1 MEFRILGPLE
11 VAEGGRLVRLQ
22 AAKLRSLLGILL
34 VRAGETVSTDGLVD
48 ALWPERPPATA
59 RKLAQIYISQL
70 RRAGV
75 GGRIVTRSPGYA
87 LVLGDDDVL
96 DRNRFEELTVP
107 RPDAGPAEAAER
119 LREGLALWRGPA
131 LAEFRFEPWAQ
142 TETARLEELRLT
154 ALELR
159 IEADLALGRHQEVVA
174 ELDALVSDEPLRE
187 RLRRQLMLA
196 LYRSGRQADA
206 LEVYRVGRRVLVDE
220 LGIEPSEDLQRLEQ
234 AILRQD
240 ESLEATPPAPGR
252 IVELPRPPKAL
263 IGREHLLL
271 EIDALLAGDV
281 RLLTLCGAG
290 GSGKT
295 RLALEAAWNAL
306 PRFTDGAVFVPLASI
321 TDPALVLQTVARSLG
336 LREGGSATLEETL
349 RVFLRARRLLLV
361 LDNLEHLLEA
371 GPPLAELLAEAA
383 DVCMLATSRAALR
396 LSIERAYNVPPLAL
410 PGKDELELEGLEQC
424 ESVALFVERA
434 RAVSPNFALSSDNAG
449 EVAEICVRLDGLPL
463 AIELAAARLRVLT
476 PTGLLARLERRL
488 PLLSEGER
496 DLPARQQTLTATI
509 DWSHGLLRASDQ
521 ELLARVSVFGGAF
534 TIEAAESI
542 CAVPASDEVVD
553 AVGRLIEQNLLI
565 SSDSGVETRFHML
578 ETIREYAHDR
588 LTERGELEPIRRR
601 LAEYYLGLAEDA
613 RHGLVGPQELEWHR
627 VLEAELDNL
636 RAALAYAGELA
647 DAELALRIAG
657 ALGRFW
663 WIHSYLSE
671 GRRWL
676 ENALD
681 WGAHATP
688 EVRAKAFEGVAG
700 LAWSQGDLESARRFA
715 EEALV
720 LYRGVADDVGTMACL
735 TVFGLIAKDSGDYAQ
750 AKQRFTESCEIS
762 RRLARPP
769 DVAVALSNLA
779 SVAID
784 EEDYGHARDLLEEA
798 LPLAREGGSV
808 ASQAIRLLNVAWVA
822 LELGDIEAAVEYVD
836 ECLPTFHQLGF
847 REYVAQSHVVL
858 GAALLAQGDVER
870 SARLLGEADAIHEL
884 GGFRVEPHT
893 RRAFT
898 RTVDALRTRLDPA
911 TFEREW
917 AAGRQLGLEASRQ
930 S

>member
-11 VAEGGRLVRLQ
+11 VAEGGHLVRLQ

-34 VRAGETVSTDGLVD
+34 VRAAKMVSTDELVE

-59 RKLAQIYISQL
+59 RKLVQIYVSKL

-75 GGRIVTRSPGYA
+75 GDRIVTRSPGYT
-87 LVLGDDDVL
+87 LVLADEDVL
-96 DRNRFEELTVP
+96 DRNRFEELAVS
-107 RPDAGPAEAAER
+107 RPHAGPAEAAER

-131 LAEFRFEPWAQ
+131 LADFRFEPWAQ
-142 TETARLEELRLT
+142 TEAARLEEGRLA

-159 IEADLALGRHQEVVA
+159 IEADLALGWHNDVVA
-174 ELDALVSDEPLRE
+174 ELDALVADEPLRE
-187 RLRRQLMLA
+187 RLRGQLMLA

-206 LEVYRVGRRVLVDE
+206 LEVYRSGRRVLVDQ
-220 LGIEPSEDLQRLEQ
+220 LGIEPSENLQHLEQ

-240 ESLEATPPAPGR
+240 ESLEAAPPAPGR
-252 IVELPRPPKAL
+252 IVDLPRPPRAL
-263 IGREHLLL
+263 IGRERVLR

-306 PRFTDGAVFVPLASI
+306 PRFPDGAVFVPLAPVA
-321 TDPALVLQTVARSLG
+321 DPALILQTIARSLG
-336 LREGGSATLEETL
+336 LREGGGETLDETL

-361 LDNLEHLLEA
+361 LDNLEHLLDA
-371 GPPLAELLAEAA
+371 GPPLAALLHEAS
-383 DVCMLATSRAALR
+383 DVRVLATSRAELR
-396 LSIERAYNVPPLAL
+396 LSIERAYSVPPLAL
-410 PGKDELELEGLEQC
+410 PGRDDFDLQRLQEC

-434 RAVSPNFALSSDNAG
+434 GAVSPNFALTTDNAA
-449 EVAEICVRLDGLPL
+449 EVAEICTRLDGLPL

-509 DWSHGLLRASDQ
+509 DWSHGLLRAYDQ
-521 ELLARVSVFGGAF
+521 EILARVSVFGGAF

-542 CAVPASDEVVD
+542 CAGAENGEVVD

-565 SSDSGVETRFHML
+565 SSARGAETRFHML

-588 LTERGELEPIRRR
+588 LAERGEVDPIRRR
-601 LAEYYLGLAEDA
+601 LSEYYLGLAEDA
-613 RHGLVGPQELEWHR
+613 ERGLRGPQELAWHS

-636 RAALAYAGELA
+636 RAALAYADELA

-676 ENALD
+676 EDALD
-681 WGAHATP
+681 WGTDAAP
-688 EVRAKAFEGVAG
+688 EVRAKALQAVAG
-700 LAWSQGDLESARRFA
+700 LAWNQGDLESAKRFA
-715 EEALV
+715 EEALE
-720 LYRGVADDVGTMACL
+720 LYRRVADDSGTMNCL
-735 TVFGLIAKDSGDYAQ
+735 TIFGLIAKDSGDYAQ
-750 AKQRFTESCEIS
+750 AKRSFTESGELA
-762 RRLARPP
+762 RRLAEPLAA
-769 DVAVALSNLA
+769 AVALSNLA
-779 SVAID
+779 TVAID
-784 EEDYGHARDLLEEA
+784 EEDYGHARNLLEEA
-798 LPLAREGGSV
+798 LPLSRESGSV
-808 ASQAIRLLNVAWVA
+808 RGLAVRLLNLAWVA
-822 LELGDIEAAVEYVD
+822 FELGDHTAAVEYID
-836 ECLPTFHQLGF
+836 ECLPMFRELGF
-847 REYVAQSHVVL
+847 RENVAQSHVVL
-858 GAALLAQGDVER
+858 GAVLLAQEEVER

-893 RRAFT
+893 RRVFT

-911 TFEREW
+911 TFDREW
-917 AAGRQLGLEASRQ
+917 TAGRQLGLEAARQ